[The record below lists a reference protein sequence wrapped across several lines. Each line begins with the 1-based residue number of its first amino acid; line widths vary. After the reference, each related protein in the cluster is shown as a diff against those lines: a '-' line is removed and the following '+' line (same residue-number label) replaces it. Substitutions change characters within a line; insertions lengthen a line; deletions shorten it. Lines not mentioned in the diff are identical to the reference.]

1 MPTSFRSVISRVL
14 RLGKRSVLIT
24 LLAVSVT
31 TMMAPSQVLAAKHV
45 PHFVHPTDDGVEDPP
60 LVP

>member
-31 TMMAPSQVLAAKHV
+31 TMVAPSQVLAAKHV
-45 PHFVHPTDDGVEDPP
+45 PHLVHPTDGVEDPP

>member
-1 MPTSFRSVISRVL
+1 MPTRFKSVISRFV

-24 LLAVSVT
+24 LLAIAVT
-31 TMMAPSQVLAAKHV
+31 TTVAPSQVLAAKHV
-45 PHFVHPTDDGVEDPP
+45 PHIVHPTDGVEDPP